1 MFNEYLENQN
11 LSLGSSYMSK
21 LVIFLFIIA
30 GNYVG
35 DIYSCEL
42 RHYFNN
48 HMFIKHVIGFLI
60 MFVFVGSIENDI
72 NTLQKIGL
80 SIIFYI
86 WFLLIM
92 RTNKI
97 FTLAIIF
104 FIVIL
109 FIIDSHIK
117 DLKKE
122 GEEKN
127 KKNILFYQKLMN
139 FIFIINLIISITGL
153 IIFYIYTRKKMKNFD
168 TISFLKG
175 SRDQRCFTPEF
186 AKLFSDRPM
195 EIPQKIKKRLGKS

>member
-1 MFNEYLENQN
+1 MFNEYLENPK
-11 LSLGSSYMSK
+11 LSIVSSYMSK

-48 HMFIKHVIGFLI
+48 HMLIKHLIGFLI
-60 MFVFVGSIENDI
+60 MFVFVGSIEENI

-80 SIIFYI
+80 SIFFYV
-86 WFLLIM
+86 WFLFIM
-92 RTNKI
+92 RTNKY
-97 FTLAIIF
+97 FTLSIIL

-117 DLKKE
+117 DLKKN

-127 KKNILFYQKLMN
+127 KKDILYYQ
-139 FIFIINLIISITGL
+139 
-153 IIFYIYTRKKMKNFD
+153 
-168 TISFLKG
+168 
-175 SRDQRCFTPEF
+175 
-186 AKLFSDRPM
+186 
-195 EIPQKIKKRLGKS
+195 